1 MAILTKLRN
10 GKIRRIVILAISLAI
25 ASTVVLGII
34 FAVLNI
40 KFVIDEGDDDDD
52 DCKIWKRTFNIKPTL
67 EPIGLY
73 GKQSEEFD
81 EELIFEKIII
91 NLDESCNKMLVI
103 RGQPCEGNW

>member
-52 DCKIWKRTFNIKPTL
+52 DCKI
-67 EPIGLY
+67 
-73 GKQSEEFD
+73 
-81 EELIFEKIII
+81 
-91 NLDESCNKMLVI
+91 
-103 RGQPCEGNW
+103 

>member
-40 KFVIDEGDDDDD
+40 KFVI